1 MAALQGPRPGQGW
14 SETRPTRG
22 PRRAL
27 ERTHAEDSAPE
38 AAESSD
44 SDVEVVGDPVV
55 EERERRLRRAAVG
68 DRIPRGTT
76 DVEGAELPRGHA
88 EAVCRATEETQKR
101 FRDREPSDEEQQR
114 TTEEEARWQVRLRQD
129 HEAAAAR
136 WHARLQEAEE
146 EERRLWEE
154 PWLPEVP
161 PTPRYEGEGFA
172 NGVRDTDGGAPLATP
187 PWRPARPPTPRYAEP
202 ERPDAQPQ
210 SEQPTAQPQ
219 PQLHEEATNQAQT
232 EEQTVVRT
240 EVPGAHV
247 SHSTRAFVAEGV
259 RCRQQT
265 VVWTWLEGLATAPT
279 REEPRI
285 REKGVP
291 KVSPRDPPDPQR
303 PPLQRQTSTTGPT
316 RQRPQFTRQ
325 ISAPEEGGWR
335 EIARS

>member
-1 MAALQGPRPGQGW
+1 
-14 SETRPTRG
+14 
-22 PRRAL
+22 
-27 ERTHAEDSAPE
+27 
-38 AAESSD
+38 
-44 SDVEVVGDPVV
+44 
-55 EERERRLRRAAVG
+55 
-68 DRIPRGTT
+68 
-76 DVEGAELPRGHA
+76 
-88 EAVCRATEETQKR
+88 
-101 FRDREPSDEEQQR
+101 
-114 TTEEEARWQVRLRQD
+114 
-129 HEAAAAR
+129 
-136 WHARLQEAEE
+136 
-146 EERRLWEE
+146 
-154 PWLPEVP
+154 
-161 PTPRYEGEGFA
+161 
-172 NGVRDTDGGAPLATP
+172 
-187 PWRPARPPTPRYAEP
+187 
-202 ERPDAQPQ
+202 
-210 SEQPTAQPQ
+210 
-219 PQLHEEATNQAQT
+219 
-232 EEQTVVRT
+232 VRT